1 VSLILT
7 MAMAMALALSSR
19 FNPLSLAMIDRI
31 MICVYL
37 DVPFNTS
44 HLLCDECSMLASS
57 SSTYSG
63 YFSEIFA

>member
-1 VSLILT
+1 
-7 MAMAMALALSSR
+7 
-19 FNPLSLAMIDRI
+19 LAMIDRI